1 VLRIATWNVNSLKAR
16 LPRVEEWIGYARPD
30 VLCLQETKLTDQT
43 FPAMDF
49 ERLGY
54 EWAHHGEGRWN
65 GVAIL
70 SRIGLS
76 DVRLGFD
83 DGLDDERTE
92 ARTITAK
99 CGDVQVTSVYVPN
112 GRSLDNEMYQWKLHW
127 LERLHDFLARN
138 NEPTDALVV
147 TGDFNIAPTDRDV
160 YAPAK
165 FVGQT
170 HVSDDERKRLQAI
183 MDWGLRD
190 AFREQYG
197 DTSHLFTWWDY
208 RQGNFHKGLGMR
220 IDLMLM
226 TAPLA
231 DRVQFALMDRNARK
245 GKLPSD
251 HAPLFVDVNRF

>member
-1 VLRIATWNVNSLKAR
+1 MRIATWNVNSLKVR
-16 LPRVEEWIGYARPD
+16 MPRVEEWLGYAKPD
-30 VLCLQETKLTDQT
+30 VLCMQETKLTDAA

-70 SRIGLS
+70 SKVGIDKIRH
-76 DVRLGFD
+76 GFD
-83 DGLDDERTE
+83 DGLDDERSE
-92 ARTITAK
+92 ARTITAQ
-99 CGDVQVTSVYVPN
+99 CGPVQVTSVYVPN
-112 GRSLDNEMYQWKLHW
+112 GRSVDNEMYAWKLQW
-127 LERLHDFLARN
+127 LERLLGFLERN
-138 NEPTDALVV
+138 NKPTENVVV
-147 TGDFNIAPTDRDV
+147 TGDFNIAPEDSDV

-170 HVSDDERKRLQAI
+170 HVSDEERKRLQAI

-190 AFREQYG
+190 TFREQYP
-197 DTSHLFTWWDY
+197 DTGHLYSWWDY

-220 IDLMLM
+220 IDLMLA

-231 DRVQFALMDRNARK
+231 EKVGFSLMDRNARK
-245 GKLPSD
+245 GTLPSD
-251 HAPLFVDVNRF
+251 HAPVFVDIDL